1 MKILVLSQYW
11 RPENGVPQRRW
22 AWFTE
27 ILARENVDVDV
38 VAPPS
43 HYMRE
48 ESLREWIR
56 NSRTR
61 KATAIETGANG
72 ETIFRSAYFPSSHSL
87 TSRAV
92 NQAVVAGGIG
102 LEVLRRFK
110 REHRELPDVIV
121 GTVPALPVAP
131 ITALV
136 ASALRIPYV
145 IDLRDAW
152 PDLLSEADSWN
163 ESTGRRS
170 LREKILSK
178 GPLQLLVRFT
188 EAILRKV
195 LREADGIIV
204 TSSALEEELRT
215 RYGLNKGSLRIATI
229 RNVFPPETKFRRST
243 PDPRDSGTL
252 RVIYAGTLGR
262 AQHLQNAVKAAAIAK
277 DNGIDIRLRFIGAGA
292 ARDSVSKL
300 ADSLGVDAEF
310 VVRKPADALDDDYAW
325 ADTALVHLTDWD
337 GLKRA
342 VPSKTYELMEVG
354 LHISG
359 VIDGE
364 TAQLIRDQQ
373 AGDVVPPEDP
383 EALAAL
389 WEDLARSPERLEMN
403 TRASQWVASVR
414 EKEAPAALIQL
425 LSAVSKKRTSDET

>member
-27 ILARENVDVDV
+27 ILKRDGYEVDV

-48 ESLREWIR
+48 ESFRDWANNR
-56 NSRTR
+56 RAR
-61 KATAIETGANG
+61 KSAQVEVGASG

-92 NQAVVAGGIG
+92 NQAVVALGIG
-102 LEVLRRFK
+102 SEVVRRYAFGRRK
-110 REHRELPDVIV
+110 RPDVIV

-131 ITALV
+131 VTAFV
-136 ASALRIPYV
+136 AAILRVPYV

-170 LREKILSK
+170 LREKVLTK

-188 EAILRKV
+188 EKILHKV
-195 LREADGIIV
+195 LQDADGIIV
-204 TSSALEEELRT
+204 TSSALEDELRAN
-215 RYGLNKGSLRIATI
+215 YGAEGKSPKIATI
-229 RNVFPPETKFRRST
+229 RNVFPPETGFRRTSGS
-243 PDPRDSGTL
+243 PSSADSL

-262 AQHLQNAVKAAAIAK
+262 AQHLQNAVKAAAIAQSS
-277 DNGIDIRLRFIGAGA
+277 GINVELRFIGAGA
-292 ARDSVSKL
+292 ARDSVSEL
-300 ADSLGVDAEF
+300 ADSLGVNANF
-310 VVRKPADALDDDYAW
+310 VVRKPAEALDDDYAW
-325 ADTALVHLTDWD
+325 ADTALVHLTDWE

-364 TAQLIRDQQ
+364 TAQLIQTHE
-373 AGDVVPPEDP
+373 AGDVVPPENP

-389 WEDLARSPERLEMN
+389 WKQLARCPERLEMGDQ
-403 TRASQWVASVR
+403 ASRWVALVR
-414 EKEAPAALIQL
+414 EKESPEALINL
-425 LSAVSKKRTSDET
+425 LSTVSENH